1 MTSAIA
7 PFKVLLTLLLSAL
20 LISACAA
27 LPVNVTPAPLPTGTL
42 PVPAA
47 PPQPATASPAA
58 APTSN
63 QAATAVIAD
72 WEEMFRTTN
81 GYEYVKA
88 NGKPDDKAWWIEQIK
103 RFYTGAALAQELQ
116 HIEYM
121 FTPRSLGNAF
131 AFIENANYTV
141 QVQSCAS
148 DTECTLQVSLQ
159 GGKFWA
165 YEALYKRWTEANQ
178 ITPSDWTVTLQY
190 DPAAGHWKIK

>member
-1 MTSAIA
+1 MTSAIS

-27 LPVNVTPAPLPTGTL
+27 LPMNVTPSPILTETL
-42 PVPAA
+42 PAPTV
-47 PPQPATASPAA
+47 PPQSTAATPAA

-63 QAATAVIAD
+63 QTATAVIAD

-88 NGKPDDKAWWIEQIK
+88 NGKPNDKAWWIEQIK
-103 RFYTGAALAQELQ
+103 RFYTGAALARELQ
-116 HIEYM
+116 RVEYM

-131 AFIENANYTV
+131 AFVENANYTV

-148 DTECTLQVSLQ
+148 DTECTLHVSLQ
-159 GGKFWA
+159 SGKFWA
-165 YEALYKRWTEANQ
+165 YDPLYKRWSEANPV
-178 ITPSDWTVTLQY
+178 TPSDWTVTLQY